1 LGRNESKIPIRS
13 RKIKTNIMT
22 NNKKIE
28 NEQEVTLEPIGE
40 VKMAP
45 PQKLEQCEWVFQFDE
60 DEPQIFAWTSED
72 MTDEDP
78 TVTFTVSNT
87 KDAYISFTNKETG
100 KKFKLFA
107 RELSEQGKEMR
118 EFQTKQAELL
128 KKDLE
133 NESKNKEA

>member
-1 LGRNESKIPIRS
+1 
-13 RKIKTNIMT
+13 MT

-28 NEQEVTLEPIGE
+28 NEQEVEVVKLENPNNTLQLAKPE
-40 VKMAP
+40 
-45 PQKLEQCEWVFQFDE
+45 KLEQCEWVFQFDE

-107 RELSEQGKEMR
+107 RELSDDGKAMR
-118 EFQTKQAELL
+118 EFQTKQAESL
-128 KKDLE
+128 KKDIE
-133 NESKNKEA
+133 NASKNKEA

>member
-1 LGRNESKIPIRS
+1 
-13 RKIKTNIMT
+13 MT

-28 NEQEVTLEPIGE
+28 NEQEVEVVKLENPNNTLQLAQPE
-40 VKMAP
+40 
-45 PQKLEQCEWVFQFDE
+45 KLEQCEWVFQFDE

-107 RELSEQGKEMR
+107 RELSKEGKEMR

>member
-1 LGRNESKIPIRS
+1 
-13 RKIKTNIMT
+13 MT

-28 NEQEVTLEPIGE
+28 NEQEVEVVKLENPNNTLQLAQPE
-40 VKMAP
+40 
-45 PQKLEQCEWVFQFDE
+45 KLEQCEWVFQFDE

-107 RELSEQGKEMR
+107 RELSKEGKEMR

-133 NESKNKEA
+133 NASTNKEA

>member
-1 LGRNESKIPIRS
+1 
-13 RKIKTNIMT
+13 MT

-28 NEQEVTLEPIGE
+28 NEQVEELAPIADLQIQKPE
-40 VKMAP
+40 
-45 PQKLEQCEWVFQFDE
+45 KLEQCEWVFQFDE

-72 MTDEDP
+72 MTDEEP

-107 RELSEQGKEMR
+107 RELSDEGKEMR
-118 EFQTKQAELL
+118 EFQTKQAELV
-128 KKDLE
+128 KTNIE

>member
-1 LGRNESKIPIRS
+1 
-13 RKIKTNIMT
+13 MT

-87 KDAYISFTNKETG
+87 KDAYISFTNRENG

-118 EFQTKQAELL
+118 EFQTKQAELV
-128 KKDLE
+128 KQNLE
-133 NESKNKEA
+133 RP

>member
-1 LGRNESKIPIRS
+1 
-13 RKIKTNIMT
+13 MT

-28 NEQEVTLEPIGE
+28 NEQVEELAPIADLQIQKPE
-40 VKMAP
+40 
-45 PQKLEQCEWVFQFDE
+45 KLEQCEWVFQFDE

-72 MTDEDP
+72 MTDEEP

-107 RELSEQGKEMR
+107 RELSDEGKEMR
-118 EFQTKQAELL
+118 EFQTKQAELV
-128 KKDLE
+128 KTNIE
-133 NESKNKEA
+133 NENKNKEA

>member
-1 LGRNESKIPIRS
+1 MSKAKKRKEEKLES
-13 RKIKTNIMT
+13 
-22 NNKKIE
+22 
-28 NEQEVTLEPIGE
+28 IGE
-40 VKMAP
+40 IKMAP
-45 PQKLEQCEWVFQFDE
+45 PEKLEQCEWVFQFDE

-87 KDAYISFTNKETG
+87 KDAYISFTNRENG

-107 RELSEQGKEMR
+107 RELSDEGKKMR
-118 EFQTKQAELL
+118 EFQTQQNELL

-133 NESKNKEA
+133 NASKNKEA